1 MVAAVY
7 RERTQMNNG
16 TSAGRIAR
24 LVLYAAPIGL
34 AALGAYV
41 YFGGGADSAP
51 PQTGSVQIVGSETMR
66 PVVTACAEEFMARNP
81 KSDIIVKGG
90 GSSDGITALLHGIAD
105 IGMASR
111 NLSKRERDYAAS
123 KAIEISEAAFARDG
137 ITLVVNRTNSVTTL
151 DLAQIRS
158 VFTGEIRNWRE
169 VGGADAEV
177 QLYARA
183 AGSGTATLFGEH
195 VLGGNSYAGSVRYL
209 PSNEAIVQ
217 EVAKQPGAIG
227 YTSLGALRNA
237 GDRISVVALGTT
249 QSAIAPTPEAVRS
262 GQYPLTRTL
271 HLNAAGKPSGI
282 VKAFVEFCAGAGG
295 QALVQRAG
303 YVSTGTVGP

>member
-1 MVAAVY
+1 
-7 RERTQMNNG
+7 MNNG
-16 TSAGRIAR
+16 ASVGRIAR
-24 LVLYAAPIGL
+24 LVLYAAPVGL
-34 AALGAYV
+34 AALAAYV
-41 YFGGGADSAP
+41 YFGGRADSAP

-111 NLSKRERDYAAS
+111 NFSTRERDYAAS
-123 KAIEISEAAFARDG
+123 KAIEISETAFARDG
-137 ITLVVNRTNSVTTL
+137 ITLVVNRSNSVTAL
-151 DLAQIRS
+151 DLAQIRNI
-158 VFTGEIRNWRE
+158 FTGKIRNWRD

-177 QLYARA
+177 LLYARA
-183 AGSGTATLFGEH
+183 AGSGTAALFGEH
-195 VLGGNSYAGSVRYL
+195 VLDGNAYAGSVRYL

-227 YTSLGALRNA
+227 YASLGALRNA
-237 GDRISVVALGTT
+237 GDRISVVALGTET
-249 QSAIAPTPEAVRS
+249 QSAIAPTPETVRS

-303 YVSTGTVGP
+303 YVSVGAVGP